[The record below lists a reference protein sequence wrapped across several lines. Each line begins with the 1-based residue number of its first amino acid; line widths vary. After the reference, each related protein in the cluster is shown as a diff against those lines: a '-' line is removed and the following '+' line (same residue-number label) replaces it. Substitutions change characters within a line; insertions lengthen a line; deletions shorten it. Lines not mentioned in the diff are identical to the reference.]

1 MQVKL
6 MAENNPGQTAAE
18 ASDICFGL
26 DRATD
31 EHSLKLFL
39 GKIADPVLLDLLLP
53 RLSDLEVHATVDF
66 LTGLLHRHLS
76 KQEYHKLL
84 LKDID

>member
-1 MQVKL
+1 MQVKV
-6 MAENNPGQTAAE
+6 MQNNNPGQSAAE

-39 GKIADPVLLDLLLP
+39 GKIADPMLLDLLLP
-53 RLSDLEVHATVDF
+53 RLSDHELHATVEF
-66 LTGLLHRHLS
+66 FTGLLHRHLS

-84 LKDID
+84 LKD